1 VNSFIKKLVL
11 FLFINFG
18 SLALGG
24 LLMNDG
30 PQAAWYNSL
39 EKAPWTPPGWVF
51 GFAWT
56 TIMLCFSVYLAFLF
70 LKRNDL
76 PLKILFIIQVILN
89 ISWNYFFF
97 NIHWVKFAMFILI
110 SLTVVVYIFLFAFRK
125 EMKWLSLLILPY
137 AIWLLVACS
146 LNLYFIM
153 NNEI

>member
-1 VNSFIKKLVL
+1 MNSFIKKLVL

>member
-1 VNSFIKKLVL
+1 MNSFIKKLVL

-24 LLMNDG
+24 LLMNNG

-89 ISWNYFFF
+89 VSWNYFFF

>member
-24 LLMNDG
+24 LLMNNG

>member
-1 VNSFIKKLVL
+1 MNSFIKKLVL

-24 LLMNDG
+24 LLMNNG

>member
-1 VNSFIKKLVL
+1 MNSFIKKLVL

-89 ISWNYFFF
+89 VSWNYFFF

>member
-24 LLMNDG
+24 LLMNNG

-89 ISWNYFFF
+89 VSWNYFFF

>member
-1 VNSFIKKLVL
+1 MNSFIKKLVL

-30 PQAAWYNSL
+30 PQAAWYDSL

-56 TIMLCFSVYLAFLF
+56 TIMLFFSIYLAFLF

-76 PLKILFIIQVILN
+76 PLKILFFIQVILN

-110 SLTVVVYIFLFAFRK
+110 SLTVVVYVFLFAFRK
-125 EMKWLSLLILPY
+125 ELKWLSLLILPY

>member
-1 VNSFIKKLVL
+1 
-11 FLFINFG
+11 LFINFG

-70 LKRNDL
+70 MKRNDL
-76 PLKILFIIQVILN
+76 SLKILFIVQVILN

-110 SLTVVVYIFLFAFRK
+110 SLTVVVYIFLFTFRK

-146 LNLYFIM
+146 LNLFFIM

>member
-89 ISWNYFFF
+89 VSWNYFFF